1 MLAVSRA
8 AASFFRVSS
17 TLGNSFGSG
26 MLDGGECDFCVN
38 PMRKH
43 FTYTASGFL
52 FSLAA
57 IISIGVLASTSAL
70 REASSSTLH
79 GLPLV
84 VTFPPLQ

>member
-8 AASFFRVSS
+8 AASFLRVSS

-26 MLDGGECDFCVN
+26 MLDGCECDFCVN

-52 FSLAA
+52 LSLVAMV
-57 IISIGVLASTSAL
+57 SIGVLAYTSAL
-70 REASSSTLH
+70 RVVSSSCVH